1 MGVKNKNYVCLA
13 VRDENYLNKMEPR
26 GDWSYHDY
34 RNSNIINYL
43 EAADELTK
51 RGYYVLRMGKN
62 NKIKFETNNP
72 MIIDYSFSKYRSD
85 FMDILETVLFV
96 FQLDLV
102 LTQYPM
108 YLEGQ
113 LDMFMHL

>member
-1 MGVKNKNYVCLA
+1 MIKRPISADRDVKNFFQNNNQRIKLSQSDLDKGFKILKEMGVKNKNYVCLA

-62 NKIKFETNNP
+62 NG
-72 MIIDYSFSKYRSD
+72 
-85 FMDILETVLFV
+85 VV
-96 FQLDLV
+96 
-102 LTQYPM
+102 
-108 YLEGQ
+108 
-113 LDMFMHL
+113 